1 MNEAKTTAS
10 LLAKHIIAE
19 CNANGKTISN
29 LKLQKLLYYAQAWHL
44 AFENKPLFTDR
55 IEAWVHGPVV
65 PNVFREYREFKW
77 SPLTAQCADRPS
89 TDVFQHAKKVIDAY
103 GDFDASQLERMTHR
117 EDPWLE
123 ARAGLPDDVGST
135 REISWEAMR
144 KYFSARLDG

>member
-1 MNEAKTTAS
+1 MNAKTTAS
-10 LLAKHIIAE
+10 HLAKHIIAE
-19 CNANGKTISN
+19 CNAHGKAISN

-44 AFENKPLFTDR
+44 AFESKPLFGDR

-77 SPLTAQCADRPS
+77 SPLMVECTEHPAP
-89 TDVFQHAKKVIDAY
+89 DVVQHAQKVLDAY
-103 GDFDASQLERMTHR
+103 GGFDAPQLERMTHG
-117 EDPWLE
+117 EDPWRE
-123 ARAGLPDDVGST
+123 ARAGLPDDVSST